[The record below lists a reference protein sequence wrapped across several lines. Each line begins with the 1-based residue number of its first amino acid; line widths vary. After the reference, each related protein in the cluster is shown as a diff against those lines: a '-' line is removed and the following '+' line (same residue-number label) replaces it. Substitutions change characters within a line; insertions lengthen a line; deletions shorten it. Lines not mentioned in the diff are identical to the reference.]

1 MSKLNITM
9 DQLKNQLDAKFKVL
23 CFVDLSEINQS
34 ISAVYTILNTHYKEE
49 FEINERLV
57 FYSEHAPSR
66 ELITHIQ
73 KAADLIDISRC
84 YIMVCGPQNL
94 NDLFLPAEEFDIE
107 YYPVN
112 IESNPLPND
121 SITMSDTMCPY
132 PWSHLNIM
140 NQGKVK
146 PCCVSSD
153 ILGHVND
160 QKLQDLFNNSF
171 MNNLR
176 DDLLAGK
183 KPSGCSHCWDL
194 ESHDIESNRQWKL
207 KYSGKEFYSNWITD
221 PGIRSI
227 DFRPGNVCNFKC
239 RICSPGFSS
248 LITAEQLMST
258 DDVKKTVEL
267 KKINLDS
274 KWFDDN
280 DQFIEQLTTLL
291 PSLEFLDFYGG
302 EPFLLKQLPFLLK
315 KAVENNDSSH
325 IRLHFATNGS
335 VFPTKLIPY
344 FQKFKLVDLSI
355 SIDNIKEKF
364 EFERGGSWSDVE
376 NNIDRLKNET
386 TVNFNIGL
394 TPTVNIQNVLYL
406 DELLDW
412 ADAKRHNVL
421 LNFLDGPQYMN
432 IDFMTE
438 AAKKLVIEK
447 YQTHGRPELQ
457 KIAQR
462 VLNSPGSDGKAFVQT
477 MKNLD
482 KLRSQNFLDSHKEI
496 AIAMGYVL

>member
-1 MSKLNITM
+1 MAP
-9 DQLKNQLDAKFKVL
+9 DQLKNLLDAKFKVL
-23 CFVDLSEINQS
+23 CFVDLADINQS
-34 ISAVYTILNTHYKEE
+34 VSAVYKILNTHHKEE
-49 FEINERLV
+49 FKVNERLV

-84 YIMVCGPQNL
+84 YIMICGPQNL

-107 YYPVN
+107 YYPVTV
-112 IESNPLPND
+112 ESNPLPND
-121 SITMSDTMCPY
+121 SIAMSDTMCPY

-140 NQGKVK
+140 NQGEVK

-183 KPSGCSHCWDL
+183 KPSGCSHCWNL
-194 ESHDIESNRQWKL
+194 ESHNIESNRQWKL
-207 KYSGKEFYSNWITD
+207 KYSGKELYSDWITD
-221 PGIRSI
+221 PGMRSI
-227 DFRPGNVCNFKC
+227 DFRPGNACNFKC
-239 RICSPGFSS
+239 RICNPTFSS
-248 LITAEQLMST
+248 LIAAEQLLST
-258 DDVKKTVEL
+258 NDVKKTIEL
-267 KKINLDS
+267 KKINLDG
-274 KWFDDN
+274 KWFDNN
-280 DQFIEQLTTLL
+280 DQFINQLTALL

-302 EPFLLKQLPFLLK
+302 EPFLLKQLPRLLK
-315 KAVENNDSSH
+315 KAVETNDSSH

-335 VFPTKLIPY
+335 VFPANLIAY

-364 EFERGGSWSDVE
+364 EFERGGSWLEVE
-376 NNIDRLKNET
+376 NNIDRLKNEN

-406 DELLDW
+406 DELFDW
-412 ADAKRHNVL
+412 ADTKGHNVL
-421 LNFLDGPQYMN
+421 LNFLDDPQCMN
-432 IDFMTE
+432 IDFMTK
-438 AAKKLVIEK
+438 AAKELVIKK

-457 KIAQR
+457 KIARR
-462 VLNSPGSDGKAFVQT
+462 VMNSAGSDGKAFVQY

-482 KLRSQNFLDSHKEI
+482 KLRKQNFLNSHKEI

>member
-1 MSKLNITM
+1 M